1 MTTFIALLRGINV
14 GGHRVKMEQLR
25 SLFGELGLTN
35 VRSFIQSGNIFF
47 DTSEEN
53 PVALAS
59 RIEAHLEAKLGYTVP
74 VFLRTPD
81 QLNQILFPNPFEDV
95 EVTPGTRLLVVFS
108 AQPLSCEQPLPI
120 RLPDGSVEILQTTP
134 GETFV
139 VYRLTNGKPP
149 DVGAFLKRVFGKKA
163 SATTTR
169 FYDTTLKMLRE
180 VQTVSL
186 SDPPENS

>member
-25 SLFGELGLTN
+25 ALFSELGFAN
-35 VRSFIQSGNIFF
+35 IRSFIQSGNIFF
-47 DTSEEN
+47 DTSEAD

-59 RIEAHLEAKLGYTVP
+59 RIEAHLRAKLGYQVP
-74 VFLRTPD
+74 VMLRTPA
-81 QLNQILFPNPFEDV
+81 QLNEVLLPNPFEAV
-95 EVTPGTRLLVVFS
+95 EVTLDTRLLVVFW
-108 AQPLSCEQPLPI
+108 AQTLSCEQPLPI
-120 RLPDGSVEILQTTP
+120 RSPTGAIEILQTRP

-149 DVGAFLKRVFGKKA
+149 DVAAFLKRTFGVKA

-169 FYDTTLKMLRE
+169 FYGTLLKMEKEL
-180 VQTVSL
+180 QK
-186 SDPPENS
+186 D